1 MPQEAHTK
9 AKQKH
14 LQSPGLVLQCHSS
27 APPYSLTGPAQAAN
41 AAQQRARDQEGVG
54 SPVRI
59 SGQHSDILPVTLM
72 GTAGDDRSMVQYSQ
86 QHVTDV
92 TANVI
97 LIKP

>member
-1 MPQEAHTK
+1 MPQEANTK

-14 LQSPGLVLQCHSS
+14 LQSQGLIPEAAKA
-27 APPYSLTGPAQAAN
+27 APLPQPPSTGL
-41 AAQQRARDQEGVG
+41 GC
-54 SPVRI
+54 
-59 SGQHSDILPVTLM
+59 GQHKATGQERRGEGALPDSWQHLDILSVTLM

-86 QHVTDV
+86 RHVTDV